1 MRSVMQG
8 QVPWTPTEYM
18 ASLPV
23 GATGH
28 NKEEEKALMKKFPP
42 GPDFG
47 VLENWF
53 SRVATILDKEG
64 TILLWYLPG
73 VVSKNAQVSE
83 FCKKDINRMR

>member
-1 MRSVMQG
+1 
-8 QVPWTPTEYM
+8 M

-23 GATGH
+23 GATGR
-28 NKEEEKALMKKFPP
+28 NQEEETALMKKFPP

-47 VLENWF
+47 LPENQF
-53 SRVATILDKEG
+53 SRAATVLDKEG

-83 FCKKDINRMR
+83 FCKKGINGMT